1 MIAQAYLG
9 YTLKYG
15 RHMTWLTLV
24 KDMLTDSGLRLPGIL
39 IFKSKIS
46 IVLSWHWY
54 YNTCANNLHSNLY
67 SRSEIWKTVKRF
79 KQLNLPSSQ
88 FCQSEFTSI
97 ECSARHQQTNRRFS
111 RSRLFHFVD
120 SGKPIFGNLRGAVK
134 NPSSSCTLSLLSIVY
149 QANLK

>member
-1 MIAQAYLG
+1 MIAQAFLG
-9 YTLKYG
+9 YTLKFG
-15 RHMTWLTLV
+15 RYMTWLTLV

-67 SRSEIWKTVKRF
+67 SRSEIWKTVKIL
-79 KQLNLPSSQ
+79 KHLNWPCFR

-97 ECSARHQQTNRRFS
+97 ECSAHHQHTYHRFS
-111 RSRLFHFVD
+111 RTRLFHFVD
-120 SGKPIFGNLRGAVK
+120 SGKPFFLAI
-134 NPSSSCTLSLLSIVY
+134 
-149 QANLK
+149 